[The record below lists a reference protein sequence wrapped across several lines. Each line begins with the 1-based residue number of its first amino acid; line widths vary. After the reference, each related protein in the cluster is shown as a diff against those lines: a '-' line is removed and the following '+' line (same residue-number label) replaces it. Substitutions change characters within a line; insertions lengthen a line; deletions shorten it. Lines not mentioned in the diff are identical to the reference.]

1 MRIKEKWKR
10 LRALSGRSEGFTL
23 VELIVVIAILGILGG
38 VAVPAYTGYITKANE
53 AADNQL
59 LAAVNTAFASAG
71 ISHGI
76 DVKTLPNNSAKLELA
91 ADKQVDYENSVLID
105 EAVKN
110 SFKAYFGNGVFKY
123 FDKLYFVKGAFVGKN
138 IDALAQAAKNGWGNS
153 NFGDDDGTLAK
164 GFLGTFDEINEWFDT
179 GLTLDV
185 LLATAP
191 ESLVDALGFTDMFN
205 GFENMGVEHFASDA
219 AGRTG
224 QEVLDG
230 ATSIITLLLP
240 AYNGSSVSEDDIVK
254 YYKQTL
260 SGDEL
265 TQFESDLISNYSGA
279 VSQAKNGLKL
289 PPFGDL
295 DLTGEQVAA
304 VMKYAGDT
312 KNNADI
318 SGLGG
323 MYALAA
329 GFYNSEYAKDLT
341 KPEGEEYGQFE
352 TVRNAVSSGEAF
364 QKYLSEGQA
373 LKDMEAYVSFM
384 SYLSTGD
391 FSGGRF
397 EVEGLEYMKEVLGIK

>member
-1 MRIKEKWKR
+1 
-10 LRALSGRSEGFTL
+10 
-23 VELIVVIAILGILGG
+23 
-38 VAVPAYTGYITKANE
+38 
-53 AADNQL
+53 
-59 LAAVNTAFASAG
+59 
-71 ISHGI
+71 
-76 DVKTLPNNSAKLELA
+76 
-91 ADKQVDYENSVLID
+91 
-105 EAVKN
+105 
-110 SFKAYFGNGVFKY
+110 
-123 FDKLYFVKGAFVGKN
+123 
-138 IDALAQAAKNGWGNS
+138 
-153 NFGDDDGTLAK
+153 
-164 GFLGTFDEINEWFDT
+164 
-179 GLTLDV
+179 
-185 LLATAP
+185 
-191 ESLVDALGFTDMFN
+191 
-205 GFENMGVEHFASDA
+205 
-219 AGRTG
+219 
-224 QEVLDG
+224 
-230 ATSIITLLLP
+230 
-240 AYNGSSVSEDDIVK
+240 VSEDDIVK